1 MKKTVLFMAI
11 FMMSTMLYGCG
22 EKNAEDTKQNEVST
36 VAETIELGG
45 TGAEET
51 TVESTGENTGEN
63 TPIESMGENTVGD
76 MDVLADSLTMD
87 SMTQQ
92 VVGLDI
98 PFIKNSGTD
107 ETAFNNFTVLFP
119 SSEYIT
125 AYYEDGASA
134 KLEAIDFEISI
145 VLMNGEPNNN
155 IREDMGESQEYIGDY
170 VLEKAA
176 GGNTDYVYRMTYN
189 IVNPS
194 CNTMLNITITVNKN
208 RDYQE
213 YCNALVEEFAPRFE
227 EVILSNLK

>member
-1 MKKTVLFMAI
+1 MKKIVPFMAI
-11 FMMSTMLYGCG
+11 LMMSTMLYGCG

-51 TVESTGENTGEN
+51 TVESTGENT
-63 TPIESMGENTVGD
+63 PIESMGENTVGD

-98 PFIKNSGTD
+98 PFIKNSGTY

-170 VLEKAA
+170 VLEKSA
-176 GGNTDYVYRMTYN
+176 GGNDDIGYQMTYN

>member
-1 MKKTVLFMAI
+1 MKKNVLATLMMIIFAMATI
-11 FMMSTMLYGCG
+11 CGCG
-22 EKNAEDTKQNEVST
+22 NNNTEDTKNNSEVVSS
-36 VAETIELGG
+36 V
-45 TGAEET
+45 AEET
-51 TVESTGENTGEN
+51 EKETEENN
-63 TPIESMGENTVGD
+63 
-76 MDVLADSLTMD
+76 MDVETTETVIGDVDATPDALSMD
-87 SMTQQ
+87 DMVEQ

-98 PFIKNSGTD
+98 PLIKNAGTD

-125 AYYEDGASA
+125 EYYEDGAGA

-170 VLEKAA
+170 VLEKSA
-176 GGNTDYVYRMTYN
+176 GGNDDIGYQMTYN
-189 IVNPS
+189 IVKPS

-213 YCNALVEEFAPRFE
+213 YCNALVEEFAPKFE
-227 EVILSNLK
+227 ESILKNIQ